1 MHVAVQGNGGF
12 LAGGN
17 GVDHKLRPGGH
28 IAANKDVRLCGLKR
42 EAVADVAADGGEG
55 VLFFDKLERVHV
67 AAFSSHAD
75 IDMDGNMRGQLLLQ
89 GAVPVS

>member
-1 MHVAVQGNGGF
+1 MQLLLRDEFLDLVDGNGAVNAAAGAGL
-12 LAGGN
+12 LA
-17 GVDHKLRPGGH
+17 
-28 IAANKDVRLCGLKR
+28 A
-42 EAVADVAADGGEG
+42 AVADVAADGGEG

>member
-1 MHVAVQGNGGF
+1 MQLLLRDEFLDLVDGNGAVNAAAGAGL
-12 LAGGN
+12 LA
-17 GVDHKLRPGGH
+17 
-28 IAANKDVRLCGLKR
+28 A
-42 EAVADVAADGGEG
+42 AVADVAADGGER

-75 IDMDGNMRGQLLLQ
+75 IDLDGNMRGQLLLQ